1 MRSRPSDERVP
12 AVCIPPAIYHF
23 VCADKPGFTA
33 DSHILRS
40 ELTKYEVLRVEQLLK
55 EAVGERELGATEK
68 EVLDALLGSELIND
82 APTGEEEREEQR
94 DRKQKDKLGSRQAD
108 KVARV
113 GGSWGFIAVYGLFIA
128 AWMTGNALAFTFD
141 RYPFVFLNLIL
152 SCLAALQ
159 APIIL
164 MSQNRQ
170 EAKDRA
176 RAKNDYKINLK
187 AEIEV
192 QLLTEKIDHLTM
204 MLLTTKTGHDEKTEP
219 VNIETVRQH

>member
-1 MRSRPSDERVP
+1 MHRRPNDEHVP

-23 VCADKPGFTA
+23 VCADKPDFTG

-40 ELTKYEVLRVEQLLK
+40 ELSKYEALRVEQLLK
-55 EAVGERELGATEK
+55 EAVGGRNLGATEH
-68 EVLDALLGSELIND
+68 EVLDALLGNELIND
-82 APTGEEEREEQR
+82 APTAQEELEEQR
-94 DRKQKDKLGSRQAD
+94 DRAQKDSLGSLLAD

-113 GGSWGFIAVYGLFIA
+113 GGSWGFILAYGVFIA
-128 AWMTGNALAFTFD
+128 AWMIGNVLAFTFD
-141 RYPFVFLNLIL
+141 QYPFVFLNLIL

-170 EAKDRA
+170 EAKDRS

-187 AEIEV
+187 AEVEV

-204 MLLTTKTGHDEKTEP
+204 MLLTTKTGHDAQAEP
-219 VNIETVRQH
+219 VNIESVRPR